1 MLFLRARLRMPQPQI
16 TKFQNY
22 GITKY
27 NVPMRASL
35 IILTIA
41 IASLVACNKSS
52 APASVSAKSGETAK
66 SADPVQQK
74 LQDLAGSN
82 AANCGRVKSQ
92 AQDETQKASDCAMK
106 AAKDKHAFYVAY
118 DMPGLTVGVAGNSE
132 GKLFSIQSE
141 QTDNPPTSAKAEV
154 KSGPCP
160 SELRIAQSG
169 RVTCMALGTGMGTT
183 GGNPHGGMPTA
194 AGENP
199 HGGITMPNLGGS
211 NPHGTAQPSH
221 PPASKTPPKQ

>member
-1 MLFLRARLRMPQPQI
+1 
-16 TKFQNY
+16 
-22 GITKY
+22 
-27 NVPMRASL
+27 MRYSL

-52 APASVSAKSGETAK
+52 APASVSAKPADTAR

-82 AANCGRVKSQ
+82 ATDCGRVRSQ
-92 AQDETQKASDCAMK
+92 APDLTQKAGDCAMK

-118 DMPGLTVGVAGNSE
+118 DMPGLTVGVAGNSD
-132 GKLFSIQSE
+132 GKLFSVQAD
-141 QTDNPPTSAKAEV
+141 QADNPPTGAKAEV
-154 KSGPCP
+154 KGMPCP
-160 SELRIAQSG
+160 SDLRIAQSG
-169 RVTCMALGTGMGTT
+169 RVTCMAPGTGMGAS
-183 GGNPHGGMPTA
+183 GANPHGGMPA
-194 AGENP
+194 ASGENP

-221 PPASKTPPKQ
+221 PPAGKTPKKQ

>member
-1 MLFLRARLRMPQPQI
+1 
-16 TKFQNY
+16 
-22 GITKY
+22 
-27 NVPMRASL
+27 MRTSL

-66 SADPVQQK
+66 STDPVQQK

-82 AANCGRVKSQ
+82 ATDCGRVKSQ
-92 AQDETQKASDCAMK
+92 APDLTQKAGDCAMQ

-154 KSGPCP
+154 KSAPCP
-160 SELRIAQSG
+160 SDLRFAQSG
-169 RVTCMALGTGMGTT
+169 RVTCMAPGTGMGTT
-183 GGNPHGGMPTA
+183 GANPHGGMPPA

-199 HGGITMPNLGGS
+199 HGGITMPNLGTS
-211 NPHGTAQPSH
+211 NPHGAAQPSH